1 MSLSQLKSLHSIE
14 VALASGTQTTSARV
28 YPAKSPSATLILAHG
43 AGAPQS
49 HPWMVAM
56 SELLAARGL
65 DVVTFNFL
73 TADQK
78 KRGGPD
84 KKDVLEATWR
94 AAIAAVR
101 TEIKNGPLF
110 IGGKSMGGR
119 IATQVAA
126 DPDVQVDGVV
136 ALGYPLHPP
145 GKSEQLRVAHLK
157 DIRAPMLI
165 VQGERDTFGSPAEL
179 APYFTGLKSKV
190 EILPIASG
198 DHSLATPKKS
208 GFTLEQTMS
217 RVAEAIIQFTKR

>member
-1 MSLSQLKSLHSIE
+1 MGLSQLKSID
-14 VALASGTQTTSARV
+14 VALATGTKSTSVRV
-28 YPAKSPSATLILAHG
+28 YPAENPSATLILAHG

-73 TADQK
+73 YADQK

-84 KKDVLEATWR
+84 KRDVLEATWR

-101 TEIKNGPLF
+101 AEVKEGLLF

-126 DPDVQVDGVV
+126 DPDVQIDGVV

-145 GKSEQLRVAHLK
+145 GKPEQLRVAHLK
-157 DIRAPMLI
+157 DLRAPLLI
-165 VQGERDTFGSPAEL
+165 VQGERDPFGSPAEL
-179 APYFTGLKSKV
+179 APHFTGLKAKV
-190 EILPIASG
+190 VILPIASG

-208 GFTLEQTMS
+208 GFTLEQTMA
-217 RVAEAIIQFTKR
+217 RVADAIIQFTNR